1 MTITEHMAGAGRL
14 WTRGFVI
21 ITLENFLVAIN
32 FWLMMTVV
40 SKFATDRFG
49 SSAALAGFA
58 SSIFI
63 VGAVVGRPV
72 CGKWVHRIGQ
82 TKTLYVG
89 LALSLA
95 LSLAYFAAGNM
106 GLLLLVR
113 FLHGAAFGFSHV
125 AAGTIVASVVPSK
138 RYGEGLG
145 YFTLSQIMATALGPF
160 IGLLLIRHGSFDSVI
175 IACAIA
181 SAAGLL
187 IMPVL
192 SVKDVELTAEQV
204 EETKGF
210 RLGSYIE
217 PKVVPVALVVMV
229 VYLCY
234 GSVISFLALYSEEI
248 GLMGAAGFFF
258 IVYATVTFLTRP
270 FVGRRFDAKGENS
283 VIYMLLI
290 AAAIMG
296 LGYGAIQSSGQAI
309 AVKVTPPHRSGL
321 ANSTFYT
328 FADIGSGVGPLLCGL
343 LVPLTG
349 YRGMYLAMAI
359 VAVGGLV
366 LYYALYG
373 RHAGG
378 GVTAS

>member
-1 MTITEHMAGAGRL
+1 
-14 WTRGFVI
+14 
-21 ITLENFLVAIN
+21 
-32 FWLMMTVV
+32 
-40 SKFATDRFG
+40 
-49 SSAALAGFA
+49 
-58 SSIFI
+58 
-63 VGAVVGRPV
+63 
-72 CGKWVHRIGQ
+72 
-82 TKTLYVG
+82 
-89 LALSLA
+89 
-95 LSLAYFAAGNM
+95 
-106 GLLLLVR
+106 
-113 FLHGAAFGFSHV
+113 V

-283 VIYMLLI
+283 VIYPAIPVFALGLAALSQARHGYMLLI